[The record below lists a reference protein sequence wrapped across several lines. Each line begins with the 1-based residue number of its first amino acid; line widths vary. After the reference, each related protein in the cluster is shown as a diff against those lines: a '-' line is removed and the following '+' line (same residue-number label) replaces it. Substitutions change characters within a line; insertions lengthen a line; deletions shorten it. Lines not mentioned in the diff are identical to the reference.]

1 MIAPCFVFSWS
12 LVGLSIFSISW
23 SLILLWIIYVLFSIS
38 VWVHNYLS
46 VSIILFLFL
55 FVSISIHFY
64 FFLIDFKSSL
74 YIKDINA
81 LSYICKCWLLAWG
94 FPPILFVASIIIEKY
109 SIKANL
115 LVFPFMTP
123 GFYVLL
129 KKKPPLRKEYSKIFS
144 RIFLLCFYGFVFNPN
159 WS

>member
-12 LVGLSIFSISW
+12 LVGLSIFSTSW

-46 VSIILFLFL
+46 VSIILFLFI
-55 FVSISIHFY
+55 SISIHFY

-94 FPPILFVASIIIEKY
+94 FPPILFVAPIIIEKY

-129 KKKPPLRKEYSKIFS
+129 KKKPPLPKEYFKIFS
-144 RIFLLCFYGFVFNPN
+144 HIFLLCFYGFVFNPN